1 MSIGIT
7 HPKGG
12 LPPPQ
17 WVTKCSGTSIF
28 SAFYLFMSLHVTET
42 SARGYPWRS
51 ACCLPAGGAAPW
63 LCRTVCPA
71 SCGLWRGA
79 GLVRPGTI
87 SQFSFPGT
95 GSLYYLWIPTCF
107 VNSHSNHFMVA
118 VEIPKCAAWERQVE
132 SCSVA
137 QCTWRASN
145 TTWKKWKH
153 FLPIPHVPSEPPWQ
167 QKQCIRT

>member
-1 MSIGIT
+1 MLIGIT

-12 LPPPQ
+12 LPLPQ
-17 WVTKCSGTSIF
+17 WVTKCSGNSIF

-42 SARGYPWRS
+42 SARGYPRRS
-51 ACCLPAGGAAPW
+51 ACCSPAGALHLGFAGPSA
-63 LCRTVCPA
+63 LQAV
-71 SCGLWRGA
+71 GVWRGA
-79 GLVRPGTI
+79 GLVRPDTI
-87 SQFSFPGT
+87 SQFSSPGT

-132 SCSVA
+132 SRSAA

-153 FLPIPHVPSEPPWQ
+153 FLPIPHVPSEPAWQ
-167 QKQCIRT
+167 QKQCKRT